1 MTDDLKSVYHLFNPD
16 KALFDEELKKYY
28 VKIGENETRISK
40 LKTRLELGLETGE
53 PIKILFTGHRG
64 SGKSTALNRLVSH
77 LSDKFFVVNY
87 NVLDLLD
94 LNDINYTDVLLSI
107 LAQLIESSKV
117 NKIFLRSDLVERA
130 NKWGQ
135 TITENL
141 ISSTKAGLG
150 FGVGLP
156 ALINIFTWMKN
167 ETETRKEIRKEIG
180 PRVSELIS
188 IINDIVIEIEDTGK
202 QVLVIIDNLEKS
214 DPDKALD
221 LFGNH
226 GTQLSQPICKII
238 YTFPISLKSS
248 DRFTQIRMNFSDDIM
263 YPNIKVHEPDGSVN
277 RESKERALMKEIV
290 AKRVNSNLF
299 EPEALEYIIDMSGGV
314 LRDYIRIIRD
324 SAVTALT
331 RGKTVID
338 KAVAE
343 EVVNDLK
350 NTFQAQLSDEDYDV
364 LLEVS
369 HSKSIKRDQGLVGLL
384 HNLSVLEY
392 TNGRNWCDL
401 HPIVR
406 TILEEKHL
414 LEQDASSD

>member
-28 VKIGENETRISK
+28 VEMGENETRVLK
-40 LKTRLELGLETGE
+40 LKIRLELGLETGE
-53 PIKILFTGHRG
+53 PIKILFTGHGG
-64 SGKSTALNRLVSH
+64 SGKSTALNRLVSN

-87 NVLDLLD
+87 NVLDLLGD
-94 LNDINYTDVLLSI
+94 DIDYTDVLFSI
-107 LAQLIESSKV
+107 LAQLVENARK
-117 NKIFLRSDLVERA
+117 NKISLGSALIERT

-141 ISSTKAGLG
+141 ISSTKEGLG
-150 FGVGLP
+150 FGAGLP
-156 ALINIFTWMKN
+156 GLLNIFTWMKSEN
-167 ETETRKEIRKEIG
+167 DTRTEIRKEIS

-188 IINDIVIEIEDTGK
+188 IINDTVIEIESTGK
-202 QVLVIIDNLEKS
+202 QVLVIIDNLEKLN
-214 DPDKALD
+214 PEKALN
-221 LFGNH
+221 LFWNH
-226 GTQLSQPICKII
+226 GTQLSQPMCKII
-238 YTFPISLKSS
+238 YTFPISLKIS

-263 YPNIKVHEPDGSVN
+263 YPNIKIHEPNGSVN

-343 EVVNDLK
+343 EVVSDLK

-369 HSKSIKRDQGLVGLL
+369 RSKSIKRDQGLVGLL

-392 TNGRNWCDL
+392 ANGRNWCDL

-414 LEQDASSD
+414 LQQDASSD

>member
-1 MTDDLKSVYHLFNPD
+1 MTDDLKSVYHLFSPD

-28 VKIGENETRISK
+28 VAIGENETRISK

-77 LSDKFFVVNY
+77 LSDNFFVVNY

-94 LNDINYTDVLLSI
+94 PNDINYTDVLLSI
-107 LAQLIESSKV
+107 LAQLIENAKV

-141 ISSTKAGLG
+141 ISSTKEGLG

-188 IINDIVIEIEDTGK
+188 IINDTVIEIEDTGK

-214 DPDKALD
+214 DPEKALD

-226 GTQLSQPICKII
+226 GTQLSQPKCKII

-290 AKRVNSNLF
+290 ARRVSSDLF

-331 RGKTVID
+331 RGKRTID
-338 KAVAE
+338 RAVAE
-343 EVVNDLK
+343 EVVTDLK
-350 NTFQAQLSDEDYDV
+350 NTYQAQLSDDDYEI
-364 LLEVS
+364 LREVS
-369 HSKSIKRDQGLVGLL
+369 RSKNIKRDRDLVGLL

-392 TNGRNWCDL
+392 TNGRSWCDL

-414 LEQDASSD
+414 LQ